1 MKHWNDEKTT
11 AIQAVIAASQ
21 LCENVRQV
29 LSAADHAQK
38 EDRSPVSIADYGSQA
53 IILNQLAK
61 AFPDTPVV
69 AEEDAAELRGD
80 DQAAMRQRV
89 VEEVRKI
96 TPEATETSILTA
108 IDRGSYGG
116 GANGRFWTLDPI
128 DGTKGFLRQDQYA
141 VALALIEEGEVVMTV
156 LGCPALPHI
165 LDLPNGLR
173 GCLLVSQKGHGTE
186 IYNIEGQMI
195 SGAVVDD
202 NFNPALATI
211 CESVESGHSKHDWA
225 AAIAEKLGVTT
236 ESVRMDSQ
244 CKYAAVAR
252 GDASVYLRLPTR
264 PGYQEKIWDHAAG
277 MLAVVE
283 AGGRVTD
290 IHGAPLDFSLGQTLS
305 ANQGVVATNL
315 HIHDAVLQAIAETKN
330 EFLPK
335 A

>member
-1 MKHWNDEKTT
+1 MKIWNEEKAA
-11 AIQAVIAASQ
+11 AIEAVIAASQ
-21 LCENVRQV
+21 LCENVRAT
-29 LSAADHAQK
+29 LSADDSAQK
-38 EDRSPVSIADYGSQA
+38 DDRSPVTIADYGSQA
-53 IILNQLAK
+53 IILAQLAK
-61 AFPDTPVV
+61 AFPHDPVV
-69 AEEDAAELRGD
+69 AEEDATDLQGEA
-80 DQAAMRQRV
+80 QSAMRARV
-89 VEEVRKI
+89 LEEVRRI
-96 TPEATETSILTA
+96 DAEATEAGVIEA
-108 IDRGSYGG
+108 INRGNDAG
-116 GANGRFWTLDPI
+116 GAEGRFWTLDPI

-141 VALALIEEGEVVMTV
+141 VALALIEDGEVVLGV

-165 LDLPNGLR
+165 LGMPHGAK
-173 GCLLVSQKGHGTE
+173 GCMLVSQKGHGTE
-186 IYNIEGQMI
+186 IYDMNGKMI

-244 CKYAAVAR
+244 CKYATVAR
-252 GDASVYLRLPTR
+252 GDASIYLRLPTR

-277 MLAVVE
+277 MLAVAE

-290 IHGAPLDFSLGQTLS
+290 IHGQPLDFSQGQTLS

-315 HIHDAVLQAIAETKN
+315 HVHGAVIQAILETKD

-335 A
+335 